1 MKKMFSKSAG
11 MKKILL
17 VAVILGIYGL
27 FMCGCGKVS
36 QKVSSNIPNGSN
48 GAEEDVA
55 KPKSSDGKNLDME
68 NKYKNKAVVLET
80 VVDIF
85 REPDI
90 N

>member
-1 MKKMFSKSAG
+1 
-11 MKKILL
+11 LL

-68 NKYKNKAVVLET
+68 NKYKTRRLYWKQWL
-80 VVDIF
+80 IF
-85 REPDI
+85 SESLI
-90 N
+90 

>member
-1 MKKMFSKSAG
+1 MFSKSAG

-55 KPKSSDGKNLDME
+55 KPKSSDGKIWIWRTNTKTRRLYW
-68 NKYKNKAVVLET
+68 KQWL
-80 VVDIF
+80 IF
-85 REPDI
+85 SESLI
-90 N
+90 